1 MLALRQ
7 VHQFELERADV
18 ERQFEQPQ
26 RQQLRELTGQLGR
39 QHDGQVGMGDQVR
52 RLQVIGRGVDDF
64 SRQALLAQPLVDHA
78 ARLTAADPQMTQAQK
93 VIQREGVECQWMVF
107 AHGQAQGFAVPRAAG
122 EPRRHLFEAPQHHVQ
137 FTLVQQLGRQAGGE
151 VGDVD
156 PQVRRQFAQARQQGR
171 HAQLFDKV
179 GEGDAHLLLAHAW
192 VEGFAGIECLFDL
205 LQGRA
210 NRPFKRQRPG
220 GGLHVAANAHQQRV
234 VEQGAQAGEGVA
246 DGGLAERQALGRP
259 RHVLLAQ
266 QHVEHSQQ
274 IQVEGF

>member
-1 MLALRQ
+1 
-7 VHQFELERADV
+7 
-18 ERQFEQPQ
+18 
-26 RQQLRELTGQLGR
+26 
-39 QHDGQVGMGDQVR
+39 MGDQVR
-52 RLQVIGRGVDDF
+52 RLQVVGRGVDDF

-78 ARLTAADPQMTQAQK
+78 ARLAATHPEMAQAQE
-93 VIQREGVECQWMVF
+93 VIQRECVVCQRMLL
-107 AHGQAQGFAVPRAAG
+107 AHRQSQGFAVPDPTG
-122 EPRRHLFEAPQHHVQ
+122 ETCRHFFEAPQHHVQ
-137 FTLVQQLGRQAGGE
+137 FTPVQQLGGKAGGE

-156 PQVRRQFAQARQQGR
+156 PQVRRQFTQARKQRR

-192 VEGFAGIECLFDL
+192 VEGFTGIEGLFDL
-205 LQGRA
+205 MQGCT

-234 VEQGAQAGEGVA
+234 VEQCAQAGEGVA
-246 DGGLAERQALGRP
+246 DGGLAKCQALGRP

-266 QHVEHSQQ
+266 QHIEHSQQ